1 MNDASHQAA
10 GRAAVT
16 TGKVAKR
23 RVLLGMLTP
32 SSNTILEP
40 VTSAILRDMAEVTAH
55 FGRFR
60 VTEISLGDKALGQFD
75 MQPIMDASRL
85 LADARVQV
93 IAWNGTS
100 GGWLGLE
107 RDRKLCDAIK
117 AETGIPGT
125 SSVLALVEIFRLTGV
140 KRFGLV
146 TPYLNEVQ
154 EKIIANFAREGF
166 ECVAE
171 RHLRD
176 PGNFSF
182 SEVSA
187 ETIAGMVR
195 EVAAARPQAIT
206 VFCTNMNGAPLVAPL
221 ERETGIPIYDT
232 VATAVWSSLKIAG
245 VDPARINGWGRLF
258 QEVR

>member
-1 MNDASHQAA
+1 MNDGSYGAA
-10 GRAAVT
+10 DGAAVPMK
-16 TGKVAKR
+16 KVAKD

-40 VTSAILRDMAEVTAH
+40 VTGAMLQGLPEVTAH

-60 VTEISLGDKALGQFD
+60 VTQISLGDNALSQFD
-75 MQPIMDASRL
+75 MSPIMDASRL

-107 RDRKLCDAIK
+107 RDRKLCEAIK
-117 AETGIPGT
+117 AETGVPGT
-125 SSVLALVEIFRLTGV
+125 SSVLALAEIFRLTGV

-146 TPYLNEVQ
+146 TPYLDEVQ
-154 EKIIANFAREGF
+154 ERIVANFAREGF

-206 VFCTNMNGAPLVAPL
+206 VFCTNMNGAPLAAPL
-221 ERETGIPIYDT
+221 EREIGIPIYDS
-232 VATAVWSSLKIAG
+232 VATAVWSSLRIAG
-245 VDPARINGWGRLF
+245 ADPARVKGWGRLF

>member
-1 MNDASHQAA
+1 MNDASHEVA
-10 GRAAVT
+10 GRASVPME
-16 TGKVAKR
+16 KEAKR

-40 VTSAILRDMAEVTAH
+40 VTSAMLQRLPEVTAH

-75 MQPIMDASRL
+75 IQPIMDASRL

-107 RDRKLCDAIK
+107 RDRKLCEAIK

-125 SSVLALVEIFRLTGV
+125 SSVLALAEIFRLTGV
-140 KRFGLV
+140 RRFGLV
-146 TPYLNEVQ
+146 TPYLDEVQ
-154 EKIIANFAREGF
+154 EKIVANFEREGF
-166 ECVAE
+166 ECVSE

-182 SEVSA
+182 SEFSA

-206 VFCTNMNGAPLVAPL
+206 IFCTNMNGAPLVDSL
-221 ERETGIPIYDT
+221 ERETGIPVYDS

-245 VDPARINGWGRLF
+245 VDPARVKGWGRLF